1 MKIPAPIVLLLAAHG
16 AFPQSSGLPSSENLT
31 YRVEW
36 RLITAG
42 RAQLEW
48 NTSARQSQP
57 EYQAKLR
64 LESVGLVSKLFKVE
78 NDYSATLNQ
87 NLCAVS
93 AQGTSHEGS
102 RARDT
107 RIAFDY
113 SARKANYLEKDL
125 NRNSVVAS
133 QETEIPS
140 CVHDVIGGLYYLRT
154 LNLEP
159 GQSTLAPVSDGK
171 KSVMARIEAQQREDI
186 KVPDGSYK
194 TIRYELFLFDNVLYR
209 RSAHLYVWLSD
220 DRRKLPVQIR
230 VKMQITT
237 GTITLELEKH
247 E

>member
-1 MKIPAPIVLLLAAHG
+1 MKIPAPIVLLFAAHG
-16 AFPQSSGLPSSENLT
+16 AFSQPAGLPSSENLT

-42 RAQLEW
+42 RARLEW
-48 NTSARQSQP
+48 NTLPRQSQP

-78 NDYSATLNQ
+78 NDYSAVLNQ

-93 AQGTSHEGS
+93 AQATSHEGS

-107 RIAFDY
+107 RVAFDY
-113 SARKANYLEKDL
+113 AAHKASYLEKDL
-125 NRNSVVAS
+125 NRNAVVAS
-133 QETEIPS
+133 QEAEVPS

-159 GQSTLAPVSDGK
+159 GQSATAPVSDGK
-171 KSVMARIEAQQREDI
+171 KSVMARIEAQQRENI
-186 KVPDGSYK
+186 TVPDGSYK

>member
-1 MKIPAPIVLLLAAHG
+1 MLLLAAHG
-16 AFPQSSGLPSSENLT
+16 AFPQSAALPPSENLT

-42 RAQLEW
+42 RARLEW
-48 NTSARQSQP
+48 NTLPRQSQP

-78 NDYSATLNQ
+78 NDYSAMLNQ

-93 AQGTSHEGS
+93 AQATSHEGS

-107 RIAFDY
+107 RVSFDY
-113 SARKANYLEKDL
+113 AARKAIYLEKDL

-133 QETEIPS
+133 QEAEIPS

>member
-1 MKIPAPIVLLLAAHG
+1 MRILPPILLLLAAGG
-16 AFPQSSGLPSSENLT
+16 AFSQTAALPASETLT

-42 RAQLEW
+42 RARLEW
-48 NTSARQSQP
+48 NARQPQSEPQV
-57 EYQAKLR
+57 KLR
-64 LESVGLVSKLFKVE
+64 LESVGLVSTLFKV
-78 NDYSATLNQ
+78 DDQYSSVLNQ

-93 AQGTSHEGS
+93 SELTSHEGP

-107 RIAFDY
+107 KVTFDY
-113 SARKANYLEKDL
+113 AARKANYLERDL
-125 NRNSVVAS
+125 TKNSVVAA
-133 QETEIPS
+133 QEAEIPA
-140 CVHDVIGGLYYLRT
+140 CVHDVVGGLYYLRT

-159 GQSTLAPVSDGK
+159 GQSAMAPISDGK
-171 KSVMARIEAQQREDI
+171 KSVMARIEAQQREEI
-186 KVPDGSYK
+186 KVPDGTYK
-194 TIRYELFLFDNVLYR
+194 TMRYELFIFDNVLYR

-247 E
+247 Q

>member
-1 MKIPAPIVLLLAAHG
+1 MRSPGPILLLLAASG
-16 AFPQSSGLPSSENLT
+16 ALAQPAGLPSPETLT

-42 RAQLEW
+42 RARLEW
-48 NTSARQSQP
+48 SSLPRQNQ
-57 EYQAKLR
+57 QAWQTKLR
-64 LESVGLVSKLFKVE
+64 LESVGLVSKLFKV
-78 NDYSATLNQ
+78 DDQYSSILNQ
-87 NLCAVS
+87 NFCAVS
-93 AQGTSHEGS
+93 SEMTSHEGS

-107 RIAFDY
+107 RVSFDY
-113 SARKANYLEKDL
+113 GSHRANYLERDL
-125 NRNSVVAS
+125 NKNSVAAA

-159 GQSTLAPVSDGK
+159 GQSTTVPVSDGK
-171 KSVMARIEAQQREDI
+171 KSVMARVEAQAREQI
-186 KVPDGSYK
+186 KTPAGTFSAV
-194 TIRYELFLFDNVLYR
+194 RYELFLFDNVLYR
-209 RSAHLYVWLSD
+209 RSAHLYIWLSD

-237 GTITLELEKH
+237 GTITFELEKH

>member
-1 MKIPAPIVLLLAAHG
+1 MRLLPPILLLLAAEG
-16 AFPQSSGLPSSENLT
+16 AFPQISGLPSAESLS

-42 RAQLEW
+42 KARLEW
-48 NTSARQSQP
+48 GSLPRQPQP
-57 EYQAKLR
+57 EWQAKLH
-64 LESVGLVSKLFKVE
+64 LESAGLVSKLFRVDD
-78 NDYSATLNQ
+78 NYTAILNQ

-93 AQGTSHEGS
+93 SDLISHEGS

-107 RIAFDY
+107 KVFFDY
-113 SARKANYLEKDL
+113 ADRKANYLERDL
-125 NRNSVVAS
+125 NKNSVVAA
-133 QETEIPS
+133 QEAEIPS

-159 GQSTLAPVSDGK
+159 QQSVLAPVSDGK
-171 KSVMARIEAQQREDI
+171 KAVMARIEAQGREQV
-186 KVPDGSYK
+186 KVADGTYN

>member
-1 MKIPAPIVLLLAAHG
+1 MRLSPPILLLLAAGG
-16 AFPQSSGLPSSENLT
+16 AFAQTSPLPASETLN

-42 RAQLEW
+42 KARLDW
-48 NTSARQSQP
+48 SAPPQGQP
-57 EYQAKLR
+57 QVKLR
-64 LESVGLVSKLFKVE
+64 LESTGLVSTLFKV
-78 NDYSATLNQ
+78 DDQYSSVLNQ

-93 AQGTSHEGS
+93 SELTSHEGA
-102 RARDT
+102 RARNT
-107 RIAFDY
+107 KVSFDY
-113 SARKANYLEKDL
+113 ASRKASYLEKDL
-125 NRNSVVAS
+125 NRNAVVAA
-133 QETEIPS
+133 QEAEIPS

-159 GQSTLAPVSDGK
+159 GQSATAPLSDGK

-186 KVPDGSYK
+186 KVADGAYK
-194 TIRYELFLFDNVLYR
+194 TIRYELFIFDNALYR

-247 E
+247 Q

>member
-1 MKIPAPIVLLLAAHG
+1 MRIPPPILLLLAAGG
-16 AFPQSSGLPSSENLT
+16 AFPQTAGLPASETLT

-42 RAQLEW
+42 RARLEW
-48 NTSARQSQP
+48 NARQPQSEPQV
-57 EYQAKLR
+57 KLR
-64 LESVGLVSKLFKVE
+64 LESAGLVSTLFKV
-78 NDYSATLNQ
+78 DDQYSSVLNQ

-93 AQGTSHEGS
+93 SELTSREGP

-107 RIAFDY
+107 KVTFDY
-113 SARKANYLEKDL
+113 AARRANYLERDL
-125 NRNSVVAS
+125 NKNAVVAA
-133 QETEIPS
+133 QETEIPA
-140 CVHDVIGGLYYLRT
+140 CVHDVLGGLYYLRT

-159 GQSTLAPVSDGK
+159 GQSATAPISDGK
-171 KSVMARIEAQQREDI
+171 KSVMARIEAQQREEI
-186 KVPDGSYK
+186 KVPDGTYK
-194 TIRYELFLFDNVLYR
+194 TVRYELFLFDNVLYR

-247 E
+247 Q